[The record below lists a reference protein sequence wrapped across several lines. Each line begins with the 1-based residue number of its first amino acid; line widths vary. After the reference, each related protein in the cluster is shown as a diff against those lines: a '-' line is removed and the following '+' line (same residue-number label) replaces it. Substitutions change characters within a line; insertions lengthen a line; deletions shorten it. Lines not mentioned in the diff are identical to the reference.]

1 VDLLI
6 CRQLATRQLIRFAD
20 NVMKN
25 PHIGRT
31 SRKVSEDQC
40 GFTLTEVLI
49 AIVILLVG
57 IVAVAQLVPA
67 SIGSNSANR
76 NDSSALVFAQRQ
88 MDLFLSQPLI
98 NTSYIETIET
108 QTFTCNLGDP
118 TQPGQVIGSNYAL
131 FYNQMIIDFSASP
144 VANYS
149 FTYQDP
155 NDPFGLVY
163 DVRWA
168 VITTTSP
175 SGIPTSKR
183 FILGARKKGG
193 NGIYNPVTLDTIL
206 YK

>member
-1 VDLLI
+1 MDLVI
-6 CRQLATRQLIRFAD
+6 RRELAARQLIRFAD

-25 PHIGRT
+25 PHDGRM
-31 SRKVSEDQC
+31 SRRVWKNQC

-98 NTSYIETIET
+98 NTSYIETIDT
-108 QTFTCNLGDP
+108 QTFPCNLGDP
-118 TQPGQVIGSNYAL
+118 TRPGQVVGNNYAL
-131 FYNQMIIDFSASP
+131 FYNQLVIDFSASP

-168 VITTTSP
+168 VITTTNA
-175 SGIPTSKR
+175 SGIPASKR
-183 FILGARKKGG
+183 FILGTRKKGG
-193 NGIYNPVTLDTIL
+193 NGIYNPVTLDTML

>member
-1 VDLLI
+1 
-6 CRQLATRQLIRFAD
+6 
-20 NVMKN
+20 
-25 PHIGRT
+25 
-31 SRKVSEDQC
+31 
-40 GFTLTEVLI
+40 LI
-49 AIVILLVG
+49 AIVILLFG

-88 MDLFLSQPLI
+88 MDLFLSQPLL
-98 NTSYIETIET
+98 NTSYVEAIDT

-118 TQPGQVIGSNYAL
+118 TQPNIVVGGPVAV
-131 FYNQMIIDFSASP
+131 FYNQLVIDFSASP

-168 VITTTSP
+168 VITTTNA
-175 SGIPTSKR
+175 SGMPTSKR
-183 FILGARKKGG
+183 FIVGTRKQGG
-193 NGIYNPVTLDTIL
+193 NGIYRPVTLDTIL

>member
-1 VDLLI
+1 
-6 CRQLATRQLIRFAD
+6 
-20 NVMKN
+20 MKN
-25 PHIGRT
+25 PHD
-31 SRKVSEDQC
+31 RKKNTKAWRNQR

-49 AIVILLVG
+49 AIVIMLVG

-88 MDLFLSQPLI
+88 MDLFLSQPLNMSI
-98 NTSYIETIET
+98 SPPAFTETIDA
-108 QTFTCNLGDP
+108 QTFTCYLGDP
-118 TQPGQVIGSNYAL
+118 TQPSNTVVGSPMTV
-131 FYNQMIIDFSASP
+131 FYNLLVINFAASP
-144 VANYS
+144 VTNYS

-168 VITTTSP
+168 VITTTNP
-175 SGIPTSKR
+175 GGLVTSKR

-193 NGIYNPVTLDTIL
+193 NGIYNPVTLDAIL
-206 YK
+206 SK

>member
-1 VDLLI
+1 MI
-6 CRQLATRQLIRFAD
+6 
-20 NVMKN
+20 N
-25 PHIGRT
+25 PFHQKEPRRTGRNQ
-31 SRKVSEDQC
+31 S

-67 SIGSNSANR
+67 SIGSNSVNR

-88 MDLFLSQPLI
+88 MDQFLNQPLNYTAFI
-98 NTSYIETIET
+98 QTLDT

-118 TQPGQVIGSNYAL
+118 TKPGQIVGNPWAL
-131 FYNQMIIDFSASP
+131 FYNQLVIDFSASP
-144 VANYS
+144 VTNYS
-149 FTYQDP
+149 LVYHDP
-155 NDPFGLVY
+155 NDPAEVVY

-168 VITTTSP
+168 VLTTTN
-175 SGIPTSKR
+175 GGTVTSKR

-193 NGIYNPVTLDTIL
+193 NGIYNPVTLDTIV

>member
-1 VDLLI
+1 M
-6 CRQLATRQLIRFAD
+6 
-20 NVMKN
+20 NN
-25 PHIGRT
+25 PTDRRKGRKPW
-31 SRKVSEDQC
+31 RIQR

-57 IVAVAQLVPA
+57 IVAVAQLVPV
-67 SIGSNSANR
+67 SISSNSANR

-98 NTSYIETIET
+98 NTSLVETIDA
-108 QTFTCNLGDP
+108 QTFTCFLGDP
-118 TQPGQVIGSNYAL
+118 TQPTNTVVGNPVVV
-131 FYNQMIIDFSASP
+131 FYNQLVIDFSPASG

-168 VITTTSP
+168 VITTLNDNGVT
-175 SGIPTSKR
+175 TSKR
-183 FILGARKKGG
+183 FILGTRKRGG
-193 NGIYNPVTLDTIL
+193 NGIYRPVTLDTIL
-206 YK
+206 SK

>member
-1 VDLLI
+1 
-6 CRQLATRQLIRFAD
+6 
-20 NVMKN
+20 MKN
-25 PHIGRT
+25 PHDRKKRT
-31 SRKVSEDQC
+31 GAWRNQR

-67 SIGSNSANR
+67 SINSNSANR
-76 NDSSALVFAQRQ
+76 NDSSALVFAQREMNQ
-88 MDLFLSQPLI
+88 FLLQPLN
-98 NTSYIETIET
+98 NTAFIETIDS

-118 TQPGQVIGSNYAL
+118 TQIGVVGSGVTS
-131 FYNQMIIDFSASP
+131 FYNQLVIDFSATP

-149 FTYQDP
+149 FTYHDP
-155 NDPFGLVY
+155 NDPAEVNY

-168 VITTTSP
+168 VVTTASN
-175 SGIPTSKR
+175 GLVNSKR

-193 NGIYNPVTLDTIL
+193 NGIYNPVTLDTII

>member
-1 VDLLI
+1 
-6 CRQLATRQLIRFAD
+6 
-20 NVMKN
+20 MKN
-25 PHIGRT
+25 PHDR
-31 SRKVSEDQC
+31 RKSIRAWRSQR

-88 MDLFLSQPLI
+88 MDQFLSQPLI
-98 NTSYIETIET
+98 NSTYSETIDT
-108 QTFTCNLGDP
+108 QTFLCNLGDP
-118 TQPGQVIGSNYAL
+118 TQPNIVVGSAVAV
-131 FYNQMIIDFSASP
+131 FYNQLVIDFSASP
-144 VANYS
+144 VTNYS

-168 VITTTSP
+168 VITTTNA
-175 SGIPTSKR
+175 SGIPSSKR
-183 FILGARKKGG
+183 FIVGTRKQGG
-193 NGIYNPVTLDTIL
+193 NGIYRPVTLDTIL

>member
-1 VDLLI
+1 
-6 CRQLATRQLIRFAD
+6 
-20 NVMKN
+20 MKN
-25 PHIGRT
+25 PHDCEK
-31 SRKVSEDQC
+31 RKVARRNQR
-40 GFTLTEVLI
+40 GFTITEVLI

-67 SIGSNSANR
+67 SIGSNSTNR

-88 MDLFLSQPLI
+88 MDQFLNQPLN
-98 NTSYIETIET
+98 NTVFIETIDS

-118 TQPGQVIGSNYAL
+118 TQPNVVVGSNYAL
-131 FYNQMIIDFSASP
+131 FYNQLVIDFSQSP
-144 VANYS
+144 PVTNYS
-149 FTYQDP
+149 FVYHDP
-155 NDPFGLVY
+155 NDPAEVNY

-168 VITTTSP
+168 VYTTTNN
-175 SGIPTSKR
+175 GAVTSKR

>member
-1 VDLLI
+1 
-6 CRQLATRQLIRFAD
+6 
-20 NVMKN
+20 MKN
-25 PHIGRT
+25 PHDR
-31 SRKVSEDQC
+31 RKNTKAWRNQR

-49 AIVILLVG
+49 AIVIMLVG

-88 MDLFLSQPLI
+88 MDLFLSQPLNMSI
-98 NTSYIETIET
+98 SPPAFTETIDA
-108 QTFTCNLGDP
+108 QTFTCYLGDP
-118 TQPGQVIGSNYAL
+118 TQPSNTVVGSPVTV
-131 FYNQMIIDFSASP
+131 FYNLLVINFAASP
-144 VANYS
+144 VTNYS

-168 VITTTSP
+168 VITTTN
-175 SGIPTSKR
+175 SGGMVTSKR

-206 YK
+206 SK

>member
-1 VDLLI
+1 
-6 CRQLATRQLIRFAD
+6 
-20 NVMKN
+20 MKI
-25 PHIGRT
+25 PHEGKKRIGE
-31 SRKVSEDQC
+31 RKNQR

-76 NDSSALVFAQRQ
+76 NDSSALVFAQRE
-88 MDLFLSQPLI
+88 MDQFLLQPLN
-98 NTSYIETIET
+98 NTAYVETIDT

-118 TQPGQVIGSNYAL
+118 TQPNVVVGSNVRL
-131 FYNQMIIDFSASP
+131 FYNQLVIDFSQST

-149 FTYQDP
+149 FVYHDP
-155 NDPFGLVY
+155 NDPVEVNY

-168 VITTTSP
+168 VILTTNN
-175 SGIPTSKR
+175 GVINSKR
-183 FILGARKKGG
+183 FILGVRKKGG
-193 NGIYNPVTLDTIL
+193 NGFYNPVTLDTII

>member
-1 VDLLI
+1 
-6 CRQLATRQLIRFAD
+6 
-20 NVMKN
+20 MKN
-25 PHIGRT
+25 PQGRWMG
-31 SRKVSEDQC
+31 RKTRRNQR
-40 GFTLTEVLI
+40 GFTLTEVLM

-88 MDLFLSQPLI
+88 MDQFLNQPLNMSI
-98 NTSYIETIET
+98 SPPAFTETIDN
-108 QTFTCNLGDP
+108 QTFICYLGDP
-118 TQPGQVIGSNYAL
+118 TQNNVLVGSPVAQFYSQVV
-131 FYNQMIIDFSASP
+131 IDFSQSP

-168 VITTTSP
+168 VITTTNA
-175 SGIPTSKR
+175 GGMVTSKR
-183 FILGARKKGG
+183 FILGTRKVGG

-206 YK
+206 SK

>member
-1 VDLLI
+1 
-6 CRQLATRQLIRFAD
+6 
-20 NVMKN
+20 MKN
-25 PHIGRT
+25 SHNR
-31 SRKVSEDQC
+31 RKSTRGCRNQR
-40 GFTLTEVLI
+40 GFTLIEVLI
-49 AIVILLVG
+49 AIVILLFG

-88 MDLFLSQPLI
+88 MDLFLSQPLL
-98 NTSYIETIET
+98 NTSYVEAIDT

-118 TQPGQVIGSNYAL
+118 TQPNIVVGGPVAV
-131 FYNQMIIDFSASP
+131 FYNQLVIDFSASP

-168 VITTTSP
+168 VITTTNA
-175 SGIPTSKR
+175 SGMPTSKR
-183 FILGARKKGG
+183 FIVGTRKQGG
-193 NGIYNPVTLDTIL
+193 NGIYRPVTLDTIL

>member
-1 VDLLI
+1 MI
-6 CRQLATRQLIRFAD
+6 
-20 NVMKN
+20 KN
-25 PHIGRT
+25 PHNSKTGRKAQ
-31 SRKVSEDQC
+31 RNQR

-67 SIGSNSANR
+67 SIGSNSTNR

-88 MDLFLSQPLI
+88 MDQFLLQPLS
-98 NTSYIETIET
+98 NTTFIETIDA
-108 QTFTCNLGDP
+108 QTFTCSLGNP
-118 TQPGQVIGSNYAL
+118 TQPNVVVGSNYAL
-131 FYNQMIIDFSASP
+131 FYNQLVIDFSATP

-149 FTYQDP
+149 FVYHDP
-155 NDPFGLVY
+155 NDPAEVNY

-168 VITTTSP
+168 VFTTTN
-175 SGIPTSKR
+175 GGAVTSKR

>member
-1 VDLLI
+1 
-6 CRQLATRQLIRFAD
+6 
-20 NVMKN
+20 MKN
-25 PHIGRT
+25 PHD
-31 SRKVSEDQC
+31 RKKNTKAWRNQC

-49 AIVILLVG
+49 AIVIMLVG

-88 MDLFLSQPLI
+88 MDLFLSQPLNMSI
-98 NTSYIETIET
+98 SPPAFTETIDA
-108 QTFTCNLGDP
+108 QTFTCYLGDP
-118 TQPGQVIGSNYAL
+118 TQPSNTVVGSPVTV
-131 FYNQMIIDFSASP
+131 FYNLLVINFAASP
-144 VANYS
+144 VTNYS

-168 VITTTSP
+168 VITTTNP
-175 SGIPTSKR
+175 GGMVTSKR

-193 NGIYNPVTLDTIL
+193 NGIYNPVTLDTTL
-206 YK
+206 SK

>member
-1 VDLLI
+1 
-6 CRQLATRQLIRFAD
+6 
-20 NVMKN
+20 MKN
-25 PHIGRT
+25 PHDRGQSTGTRT
-31 SRKVSEDQC
+31 NQR

-67 SIGSNSANR
+67 SIGSNSVNR

-88 MDLFLSQPLI
+88 MDLFMSQPLNMSI
-98 NTSYIETIET
+98 SPPALTETMDG
-108 QTFTCNLGDP
+108 QTFTCYLGDP
-118 TQPGQVIGSNYAL
+118 TQPSNTLVGSPVAT
-131 FYNQMIIDFSASP
+131 FYNQLVINFSASP
-144 VANYS
+144 VTNYS

-168 VITTTSP
+168 VVTTTNSN
-175 SGIPTSKR
+175 GFVTSKR
-183 FILGARKKGG
+183 FILGARRKGG

-206 YK
+206 SK

>member
-1 VDLLI
+1 
-6 CRQLATRQLIRFAD
+6 
-20 NVMKN
+20 MKN
-25 PHIGRT
+25 PQDR
-31 SRKVSEDQC
+31 RKRAGAWRNQR
-40 GFTLTEVLI
+40 GFTITEVLI

-67 SIGSNSANR
+67 SISSNSANR

-88 MDLFLSQPLI
+88 MDLFLGQPLI
-98 NTSYIETIET
+98 NTSYVETIDT

-118 TQPGQVIGSNYAL
+118 AQPNQVVGSNYAL
-131 FYNQMIIDFSASP
+131 FYNQLVIDFSAAP
-144 VANYS
+144 VANYN

-168 VITTTSP
+168 VITTTNA
-175 SGIPTSKR
+175 GGVVTSKR

>member
-1 VDLLI
+1 
-6 CRQLATRQLIRFAD
+6 
-20 NVMKN
+20 
-25 PHIGRT
+25 
-31 SRKVSEDQC
+31 
-40 GFTLTEVLI
+40 
-49 AIVILLVG
+49 VILLVG

-88 MDLFLSQPLI
+88 MDLFLGQPLI
-98 NTSYIETIET
+98 NTSYIETIDT

-118 TQPGQVIGSNYAL
+118 TQPNLVIGSNYAL
-131 FYNQMIIDFSASP
+131 FYNQLVIDFSATP

-155 NDPFGLVY
+155 NDPYGLVY

-168 VITTTSP
+168 VITTTNA
-175 SGIPTSKR
+175 SGVVTSKR
-183 FILGARKKGG
+183 FILGTRKKGG
-193 NGIYNPVTLDTIL
+193 NGIYNPVTLDTIR

>member
-1 VDLLI
+1 
-6 CRQLATRQLIRFAD
+6 
-20 NVMKN
+20 MKS
-25 PHIGRT
+25 PHNRER
-31 SRKVSEDQC
+31 RKRARRNQR

-67 SIGSNSANR
+67 SIGSNSTNR

-88 MDLFLSQPLI
+88 MDQFLNQPL
-98 NTSYIETIET
+98 NSTAFIETIDS

-118 TQPGQVIGSNYAL
+118 TQPNLMRGSNYAL
-131 FYNQMIIDFSASP
+131 FYNQLVIDFSQSP

-149 FTYQDP
+149 FVYHDP
-155 NDPFGLVY
+155 NDPAEVVY

-168 VITTTSP
+168 VLTTTS
-175 SGIPTSKR
+175 GGAVASKR